1 MKWFGLDKYY
11 EIIFSVAL
19 FIVLDA
25 GVLALNYYNS
35 YRISDDAHAIQLA
48 SRQATLSQQILH
60 QLYQVRDDL
69 DAERSIDQSLSF
81 LSKSF
86 SQFDEILDSFIYGGT
101 LIGRDQ
107 GQDDLLL
114 GNDYSFVGTKLLDDI
129 NLLWQPYRLAISPVI
144 YSSYNTQLNHDELI
158 NRVNS
163 AITLGVNS
171 NKDLLNSLNEFTYAI
186 EGKASHKAE
195 KIRIIQA
202 VGITLALINFVL
214 ILFHFIRKLRHS
226 DRQVESA
233 QQETNEILTTINDG
247 LFLLD
252 REYHIGSQHSTSLV
266 KLLGQNELAG
276 KDFLTLLKSLVSEDT
291 LKIAQE
297 YLDMMFSSHVNP
309 DLMSDLNPLDCV
321 EIHFPARDGGF
332 DIRYFAFQFIPVK
345 KSEQL
350 VHLLATVNDMT
361 ERVILKNELEKAK
374 NESAHILEQ
383 LMTVIHINDD
393 VFQQFSDSMTSSL
406 TEINTLLRKPVNK
419 QEQYKEKLHTIAR
432 IAHKVKGDAGL
443 VGIETIQASIHNFE
457 ALIDIIHKKNNISG
471 NDFLPLTI
479 QLNELHEQLS
489 MLHKLIDNSSFIRE
503 ALDSP
508 SKTHS
513 GDTSDS
519 YKQKVVKEEVDKA
532 DMFDEAISIDKK
544 NDKTY
549 TNNSID
555 EWKNSMASMVENIS
569 LKYNKKVEIDIND
582 LNINDVPGNHQ
593 EDVKSVIIQFVKNAL
608 IHGIENSAS
617 RTAIGKSAIG
627 NIRIFTQKT
636 TSGVAVVVRD
646 DGRGIDLDSIRQKL
660 IHKHNHSPD
669 KVASL
674 SSSQLIGYM
683 FRSGFSTAN
692 DVTYDAGRGVGL
704 SVVKNFSNKCNG
716 KLSVI
721 YDVKKFTEFKVFIPL
736 KIQQAT
742 A

>member
-35 YRISDDAHAIQLA
+35 YRIADDAHAIQLA

-69 DAERSIDQSLSF
+69 DAERVIDQSLSL

-86 SQFDEILDSFIYGGT
+86 AQFDEILDSFIYGGA
-101 LIGRDQ
+101 LIGRGQ

-114 GNDYSFVGTKLLDDI
+114 GNDYSFAGTELLEDI
-129 NLLWQPYRLAISPVI
+129 NSLWQPYRLAISPVI
-144 YSSYNTQLNHDELI
+144 YSSYNTQLKHDELI
-158 NRVNS
+158 KRVNS
-163 AITLGVNS
+163 ALTLGINS
-171 NKDLLNSLNEFTYAI
+171 NKDLLKSLNEFTYAI
-186 EGKASHKAE
+186 EGKASHKAK

-202 VGITLALINFVL
+202 VGIALALINFVL

-226 DRQVESA
+226 DQKVENA

-252 REYHIGSQHSTSLV
+252 RQYHIGLQHSKSLI
-266 KLLGQNELAG
+266 KLLGQDKLAG
-276 KDFLTLLKSLVSEDT
+276 KDFLVLLKSLVSEDT

-309 DLMSDLNPLDCV
+309 DLMRDLNPLDCV

-345 KSEQL
+345 KSGQL

-361 ERVILKNELEKAK
+361 ERVMLKNELEKAK
-374 NESAHILEQ
+374 NESTHILEQ

-406 TEINTLLRKPVNK
+406 AEINTLLRKPVSK
-419 QEQYKEKLHTIAR
+419 QEQYKDKLHIISR
-432 IAHKVKGDAGL
+432 IAHKIKGDAGL
-443 VGIETIQASIHNFE
+443 VGIETIQSSIHNFE
-457 ALIDIIHKKNNISG
+457 SLIDIIQKKNDISG

-489 MLHKLIDNSSFIRE
+489 MLHKLVDNSSFIRGS
-503 ALDSP
+503 LDGS
-508 SKTHS
+508 SKKSS
-513 GDTSDS
+513 GDTFDFSR
-519 YKQKVVKEEVDKA
+519 EEVDKEKINKV
-532 DMFDEAISIDKK
+532 DMYDTEVDTNKKDTKEYREISIDAWKK
-544 NDKTY
+544 
-549 TNNSID
+549 SV
-555 EWKNSMASMVENIS
+555 ELMAENIAI
-569 LKYNKKVEIDIND
+569 KYNKKAELDIND
-582 LNINDVPGNHQ
+582 LHISDIPESYQ
-593 EDVKSVIIQFVKNAL
+593 EDIKSVIIQFVRNAL
-608 IHGIENSAS
+608 VHGIENSAS
-617 RTAIGKSAIG
+617 RTAIGKSAVG
-627 NIRIFTQKT
+627 NIRIFTQKK
-636 TSGVAVVVRD
+636 SNGVVVVVRD
-646 DGRGIDLDSIRQKL
+646 DGQGIDLDSIRKNL
-660 IHKHNHSPD
+660 MHKHNYSSE
-669 KVASL
+669 KVSSL
-674 SSSQLIGYM
+674 SSSQLLGYM

-692 DVTYDAGRGVGL
+692 DVNYDAGRGVGL
-704 SVVKNFSNKCNG
+704 SVVKDFSHKCNG
-716 KLSVI
+716 KISVI
-721 YDVKKFTEFKVFIPL
+721 YDAEKFTEFKVFIPL
-736 KIQQAT
+736 KIQQAI